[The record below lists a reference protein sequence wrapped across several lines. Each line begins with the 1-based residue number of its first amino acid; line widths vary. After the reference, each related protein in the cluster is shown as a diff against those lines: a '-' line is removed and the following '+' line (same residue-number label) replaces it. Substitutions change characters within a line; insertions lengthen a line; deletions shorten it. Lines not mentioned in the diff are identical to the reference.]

1 MSKEHNLEVLTG
13 WLNSQIKLHARLLE
27 NRSAPSQSRAQWEGA
42 IIAYK
47 ETLAEVTSLASDE
60 PTEAG

>member
-1 MSKEHNLEVLTG
+1 MSKEQKEGLVE

-47 ETLAEVTSLASDE
+47 ETLAEVNSLEGDQF
-60 PTEAG
+60 